1 MLRQKHEHMRNLANK
16 AARDYSHARWAS
28 KGQNVQQLSY
38 DRHLADLYRES
49 LYKFEEVA
57 PKIRNFNDLED
68 FVYLRINHD
77 RAKAFLYSCFMQ
89 ESFKNKNDP
98 CFASIRSVNIMDGQM
113 ADFLSGSRAKIFED
127 TKQQKNVRK
136 RREALFGFA
145 RHSHRN
151 YYEYVARLNDLVS
164 EHQVNKALSLNAP
177 MIKGE
182 TDLRKFDTNYNGKLV
197 DGEIVPEAR
206 RLLDHQSFGRT
217 KAPIFGFVVA
227 IVGNTFF
234 VRYCGCRKSWFV
246 NAISRTTLSFHLHI
260 QIQMETHTRHRTMDS
275 KALN

>member
-1 MLRQKHEHMRNLANK
+1 MFSILFLACPFLVFAFIRYFSRTKVNFLKLFVVSLLLSCLFLVLSIALRDIAI
-16 AARDYSHARWAS
+16 A
-28 KGQNVQQLSY
+28 
-38 DRHLADLYRES
+38 
-49 LYKFEEVA
+49 
-57 PKIRNFNDLED
+57 
-68 FVYLRINHD
+68 
-77 RAKAFLYSCFMQ
+77 
-89 ESFKNKNDP
+89 
-98 CFASIRSVNIMDGQM
+98 
-113 ADFLSGSRAKIFED
+113 
-127 TKQQKNVRK
+127 
-136 RREALFGFA
+136 
-145 RHSHRN
+145 
-151 YYEYVARLNDLVS
+151 
-164 EHQVNKALSLNAP
+164 
-177 MIKGE
+177 

-234 VRYCGCRKSWFV
+234 VRYCGCRKAWFV